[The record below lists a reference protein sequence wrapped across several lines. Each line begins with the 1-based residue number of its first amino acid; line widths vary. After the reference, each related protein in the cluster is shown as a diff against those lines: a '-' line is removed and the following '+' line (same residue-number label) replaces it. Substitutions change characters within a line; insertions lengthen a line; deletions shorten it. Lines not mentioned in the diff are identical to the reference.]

1 MRKMKI
7 GVVGCGNISGVYL
20 QAPQKFPILD
30 IVACADIDMNAA
42 RVQAEKYGIPRAC
55 TVDELLADPAIEI
68 VVNLTPPHFHSTIDL
83 AALQAG
89 KHAYAEKPLAVSR
102 ADGKRIMEL
111 AAAKGLRVGSAPD
124 TFLGGGIQTC
134 RKLIDD
140 GWIGQPIGAAAFML
154 GHGPEAWHPNPFFF
168 YQPGAGPLFDMGP
181 YYLTALVNLLG
192 PVKSVAASATIS
204 FSERIATCKEHFG
217 KAIQVTTPT
226 HVNGILEFET
236 GAVGTITTSFDVWA
250 CELPRIEV
258 YGSEGTLSVPD
269 PNTFGGPVRLKRAGA
284 EGWTEMPLSH
294 GYADQSRGIG
304 AADMAYALQS
314 GRDHRASG
322 ALAFHVLDIME
333 SLYEAARAR
342 AYVDLGSRVDRPAPL
357 PMGLLPGML
366 DE

>member
-1 MRKMKI
+1 MTKTKMGI
-7 GVVGCGNISGVYL
+7 IGCGTISWAYFTAGERFEIV
-20 QAPQKFPILD
+20 D
-30 IVACADIDMNAA
+30 IVACADLLPERAQA
-42 RVQAEKYGIPRAC
+42 RAEEYGIPRAC
-55 TVDELLADPAIEI
+55 SVDELLADPEIEI
-68 VVNLTPPHFHSTIDL
+68 VINLTVPKAHAQVSTAI
-83 AALQAG
+83 LQAG
-89 KHAYAEKPLAVSR
+89 KHVYSEKPFTVDREDGRRVLA
-102 ADGKRIMEL
+102 L
-111 AAAKGLRVGSAPD
+111 AQEKGLRVGCTPD

-192 PVKSVAASATIS
+192 PVKSVVASAAIS
-204 FSERIATCKEHFG
+204 FPERIATCKEHFG
-217 KAIQVTTPT
+217 KTIQVTTPT
-226 HVNGILEFET
+226 HVCGILEFET

-284 EGWTEMPLSH
+284 EGWTDMPLSH

-304 AADMAYALQS
+304 TADMAHAVQS

-333 SLYEAARAR
+333 SLYDASNAR
-342 AYVDLGSRVDRPAPL
+342 AYVDLGSRVDRPAAL
-357 PMGLLPGML
+357 PMGLRPGML

>member
-1 MRKMKI
+1 MRKMKV
-7 GVVGCGNISGVYL
+7 GVIGCGNISGVYL

-30 IVACADIDMNAA
+30 IVACADVDMDAA
-42 RVQAEKYGIPRAC
+42 RAQAEKHGIARAC
-55 TVDELLADPAIEI
+55 TVDELLADPAVEI
-68 VVNLTPPHFHSTIDL
+68 VVNLTPTHFHSSIDL

-89 KHAYAEKPLAVSR
+89 KHVYAEKPLAVSR
-102 ADGKRIMEL
+102 ADGKRVMDL

-192 PVKSVAASATIS
+192 PVKSVVASAAIS
-204 FSERIATCKEHFG
+204 FPERIATCKEHFG
-217 KAIQVTTPT
+217 KTIQVTTPT
-226 HVNGILEFET
+226 HVCGILEFET

-284 EGWTEMPLSH
+284 EGWTDMPLSH

-304 AADMAYALQS
+304 TADMAHAVQS

-333 SLYEAARAR
+333 SLYDASNAR
-342 AYVDLGSRVDRPAPL
+342 AYVDLGSRVDRPAAL

>member
-1 MRKMKI
+1 MRKMKV
-7 GVVGCGNISGVYL
+7 GVIGCGNISGVYL

-30 IVACADIDMNAA
+30 IVACADVDMDAA
-42 RVQAEKYGIPRAC
+42 RAQAEKHGIARAC
-55 TVDELLADPAIEI
+55 TVDELLADPAVEI
-68 VVNLTPPHFHSTIDL
+68 VVNLTPPHFHSSIDL

-89 KHAYAEKPLAVSR
+89 KHVYAEKPLAVSR
-102 ADGKRIMEL
+102 ADGKRVMDL

-192 PVKSVAASATIS
+192 PVKSVVASAAIS
-204 FSERIATCKEHFG
+204 FPERIATCKEHFG
-217 KAIQVTTPT
+217 KTIQVTTPT
-226 HVNGILEFET
+226 H
-236 GAVGTITTSFDVWA
+236 
-250 CELPRIEV
+250 
-258 YGSEGTLSVPD
+258 VPD

-284 EGWTEMPLSH
+284 EGWTDMPLSH

-304 AADMAYALQS
+304 TADMAHAVQS

-333 SLYEAARAR
+333 SLYDASNAR
-342 AYVDLGSRVDRPAPL
+342 AYVDLGSRVDRPAAL